1 MIQVTREREE
11 KDSKKTQRD
20 RGQSSSLLVSVQS
33 DSFCY
38 LSLSCSARNSDS
50 SVLSAV

>member
-1 MIQVTREREE
+1 MIQQERGE
-11 KDSKKTQRD
+11 KKIAKRHKDT
-20 RGQSSSLLVSVQS
+20 GQSSSLLVSVQS

-38 LSLSCSARNSDS
+38 LPLSCSARNSDS